1 MNGQRSMA
9 STVDTSITAIVI
21 FVLFERGPR
30 TLMKHGSFRM
40 QTLTVCR
47 CHVALH
53 GMGAFEHAIDRHGQ
67 HDQEEKLGKE
77 FIRN

>member
-1 MNGQRSMA
+1 
-9 STVDTSITAIVI
+9 
-21 FVLFERGPR
+21 
-30 TLMKHGSFRM
+30 M
-40 QTLTVCR
+40 QTLMVCR

-53 GMGAFEHAIDRHGQ
+53 GMGAFEHAIDHHGQ